1 MSSEKTEAIIIRL
14 ADWSES
20 SRVVTFFSR
29 DFGKLSAVAK
39 GAKRLKG
46 PFEAAIDLLA
56 ACRIVFI
63 RKSSGGLDILTEAK
77 LQQRFKPNGRNLM
90 SLYGGY
96 YVAELLAS
104 FTEEYDPNPEL
115 YDVAVR
121 TLSSLS
127 EDPEHKTTLLKF
139 ELALLRETGHLPLFD
154 ACLACGIPADTG
166 KTMFGF
172 WVAQGG
178 LICHECQK
186 KEYQPQPEIQPGTL
200 AILRRL
206 SAENGEG
213 LKNLQLSDQQYA
225 EMRRIVTAAIRHVLG
240 RPSKMSRYLQL

>member
-1 MSSEKTEAIIIRL
+1 MSSEKTDALIIRL

-20 SRVVTFFSR
+20 SRVVTFFTR
-29 DFGKLSAVAK
+29 EFGKISAVAK

-56 ACRIVFI
+56 ICRIVFI
-63 RKSSGGLDILTEAK
+63 RKSSGGLDILTEAQ
-77 LQQRFKPNGRNLM
+77 LQQRFKPHGRNLL

-104 FTEEYDPNPEL
+104 FMEEYDPHPQL
-115 YDVAVR
+115 YDFAVR

-127 EDPEHKTTLLKF
+127 EEPDHKVTLLKF
-139 ELALLRETGHLPLFD
+139 ELALLRDTGHLPLFD
-154 ACLACGIPADTG
+154 ACLSCGKPAEAG
-166 KTMFGF
+166 NGQFGF
-172 WVAQGG
+172 WVSQGG
-178 LICHECQK
+178 LICHACQK
-186 KEYQPQPEIQPGTL
+186 KEFQPQPEIQPGTL

-206 SAENGEG
+206 SDENGDTF
-213 LKNLQLSDQQYA
+213 KNLQLSDQQHA
-225 EMRRIVTAAIRHVLG
+225 EIRRIVTASIRHVLG